1 MLYLKDLPYFYCQK
15 VLPAVFDDSLSYYE
29 QLCVMR
35 NKINEIIDVV
45 GDAATI
51 QALKE
56 ALAMVEEE
64 IENLRKY
71 VDAQDEAEQIRADKY
86 SDARNLELEQKL
98 LNIIYRVTTG
108 DVLVKSQVDGRKKQ
122 HLQFELDKTY
132 DYLRPFAVTADEFD
146 YLEITAQEIEV
157 IQSTE
162 GTSATAYVLDL
173 LFGCALMG
181 FPGYAAKLE
190 DYALKHPS
198 VASEYRMMVFIQRAL
213 GNIN

>member
-132 DYLRPFAVTADEFD
+132 DYLRYFAISAGEFD
-146 YLEITAQEIEV
+146 YIGETAQTIDSGESLAYENDLFYGAIVMIARKQQLGDYFNENLPYV
-157 IQSTE
+157 SVYQSCWLI
-162 GTSATAYVLDL
+162 GSALNKFKND
-173 LFGCALMG
+173 
-181 FPGYAAKLE
+181 
-190 DYALKHPS
+190 
-198 VASEYRMMVFIQRAL
+198 FI
-213 GNIN
+213 N